1 MPIQDFIIKKAVK
14 TILTYLLNITLYGI
28 VLPILVYGLA
38 SIAVVL
44 SCTYYWGDEFMQG
57 DSGFKLGAWMFYY
70 SITLTLYYYFFALIS
85 FGFDHKLRKVSIAL
99 IVLMPIVFHY
109 LLSAYDYRITVC
121 FAGFHLTYYVLF
133 YVFVWVQK
141 VVTKRIKNYQKLK
154 TLKNTLQILVF
165 ILFFSSCGTT
175 GKQTYSWQG
184 KQVSKRK
191 YDKLLQKHT
200 IEFIKNY
207 PKKDDL
213 EIFENLEIIYDTAQL
228 PSHSFSNTR

>member
-1 MPIQDFIIKKAVK
+1 MPIQDFIINKAVK
-14 TILTYLLNITLYGI
+14 TILTYLLNITLYVI

-121 FAGFHLTYYVLF
+121 FSGFHLTYYILF
-133 YVFVWVQK
+133 YLFVWVQ
-141 VVTKRIKNYQKLK
+141 R
-154 TLKNTLQILVF
+154 F
-165 ILFFSSCGTT
+165 INHRVKIYF
-175 GKQTYSWQG
+175 K
-184 KQVSKRK
+184 KSKCST
-191 YDKLLQKHT
+191 DNANKLL
-200 IEFIKNY
+200 F
-207 PKKDDL
+207 L
-213 EIFENLEIIYDTAQL
+213 
-228 PSHSFSNTR
+228 